1 MFHRT
6 ALKGEHEASKI
17 TLRSILR
24 VSMPVSILLYC
35 AGFHYAYVNWISPV
49 WSYEGFTYKSPN
61 PALLVL
67 AYVLAAVQCSV
78 SPLRLRRPS
87 HAFYWI
93 LYFTVYIPG
102 LFVALFMQLDDGMA
116 LLLLQLSLTCG
127 MLVIAISSRFSL
139 LTFRRYPLS
148 PRLFWTIFA
157 ITFLV
162 CNAALIVAYHN
173 NLHFASIE
181 EIYLV
186 RHQAGKVVEANPV
199 IGYVSQLLANVLNP
213 LLIAHGL
220 ASRQKKLMAL
230 GILGEIIVYSTGAAK
245 ASLLCPILAAGL
257 YYTIK
262 SERGG
267 WAPKTGLFLAGLFFS
282 LTTLVIEAKPG
293 VLFNIATITLARTF
307 AAPGMLIGR
316 YQYFFENQ
324 PHTYL
329 GTVTGINLLV
339 PNPYTLSVGVEVA
352 SFYGSKPS
360 SDRGRVDENA
370 NFFATD
376 GIGGFGLPG
385 ILMAAVLCAAVFW
398 VLDSCARD
406 YSMAFSVSALTMIA
420 ISLGNVSLFSTLV
433 GNGLLAWMLLFVI
446 MPRSFLG
453 NGIRTHNIRNLA

>member
-6 ALKGEHEASKI
+6 VWTGELEASKV

-24 VSMPVSILLYC
+24 VSMPASILLYC
-35 AGFHYAYVNWISPV
+35 AGFHYAYVNWISIV
-49 WSYEGFTYKSPN
+49 WGYEGLTYKSPN
-61 PALLVL
+61 PALLAL

-78 SPLRLRRPS
+78 SPLKLRRPS
-87 HAFYWI
+87 HAIYWI

-102 LFVALFMQLDDGMA
+102 LFVPLFMQLDDGMA

-127 MLVIAISSRFSL
+127 MLIIAISYRFSL
-139 LTFRRYPLS
+139 LTFRRYPIN
-148 PRLFWTIFA
+148 PRLFWTVFA
-157 ITFLV
+157 VTFLA
-162 CNAALIVAYHN
+162 CNAVLIVAFRN
-173 NLHFASIE
+173 NLHFASLE
-181 EIYLV
+181 EIYSV
-186 RHQAGKVVEANPV
+186 RHQAGKVVEENPL
-199 IGYVSQLLANVLNP
+199 IGYVSQLLGNVLNP

-220 ASRQKKLMAL
+220 ASRQKKLTVL
-230 GILGEIIVYSTGAAK
+230 GTLGELIVYSTGAAK
-245 ASLLCPILAAGL
+245 ASLLAPILAAGF

-262 SERGG
+262 RERGG

-329 GTVTGINLLV
+329 GTVTGINLLL
-339 PNPYTLSVGVEVA
+339 PNPYTLPLGMEVA
-352 SFYGSKPS
+352 SFYGSQPS
-360 SDRGRVDENA
+360 SDRGMVDENA
-370 NFFATD
+370 DFFATD

-385 ILMAAVLCAAVFW
+385 ILMAGVLCAAVFW
-398 VLDSCARD
+398 ALDSCARN
-406 YSMAFSVSALTMIA
+406 YSMGFSVSALTMVI
-420 ISLGNVSLFSTLV
+420 ISLGNVSLFSTLL

-453 NGIRTHNIRNLA
+453 SDIRTHSLRNRA